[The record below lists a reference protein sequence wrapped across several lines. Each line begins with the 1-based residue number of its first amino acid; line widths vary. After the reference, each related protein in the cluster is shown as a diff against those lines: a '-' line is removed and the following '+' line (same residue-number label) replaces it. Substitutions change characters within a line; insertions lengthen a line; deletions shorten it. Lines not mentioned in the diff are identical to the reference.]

1 MKKEKFS
8 HDLAGRQFTIELSDI
23 AEQAHGR
30 VLVRYGD
37 TLVLATVVMNK
48 KPREGGNYFPL
59 MVDYEEKFY
68 AAGKILGSRF
78 IKRETRPSE
87 EAILVARL
95 IDRSIRPRFD
105 LRIRNDV
112 QVIVTVLS
120 IDEKNDP
127 DVPSLLA
134 ASLALSLSPI
144 PWAGPI
150 AGVRVGKIDG
160 KFIINPTFEER
171 QASVLD
177 CIVSGTEA
185 KINMVEAGAK
195 EISEEELLEGMKQAH
210 EEIKKIIAFQKSIV
224 EKAGAKKRILS
235 FPETPEALI
244 KNLKKHISQRLGD
257 ALYEKD
263 KTARQE
269 KVEGLKEEWM
279 AFAVETH
286 PDFNKAMLEYLFE
299 EEINEILHKRIIEKG
314 ERPDGRKPDE
324 LRELYSEVGLLPRTH
339 GSALF
344 VRGQTQALSAATL
357 GAPGDEQIVEGME
370 VRMKRRFMHHY
381 NFPPYSVGETGFMRG
396 PGRREIGHGA
406 LAERSLA
413 PLIPSKEEFPY
424 TIRLVSEILSSNG
437 SSSMASVCGSV
448 LAMMD
453 AGIPI
458 KKPAAGIAM
467 GLMMDAEGKYKVL
480 TDIQGPEDHHGD
492 MDLKAAGTRDGI
504 TGIQMDVKIEGVTL
518 EILRDTLAQAK
529 DVRLQILAHMAS
541 VLPTHRPELSPLAP
555 RVIVLK
561 INPEKIGALIG
572 PGGKMIN
579 ELIAKYNVE
588 IDIED
593 DGTVFITSED
603 AESMQKALA
612 EIKQITKEIKPG
624 ELLEGRVTRIFGF
637 GAMVEFAPRQD
648 GMVHISELA
657 PWRVE
662 RVEDIVNIGD
672 IIPVMVKEIDEQ
684 GRVNLSLKSVP
695 GRYSDAEIQ
704 KGQAES
710 ASRPSRSGGFSGFR
724 GGGRGGPRY

>member
-1 MKKEKFS
+1 M
-8 HDLAGRQFTIELSDI
+8 
-23 AEQAHGR
+23 
-30 VLVRYGD
+30 
-37 TLVLATVVMNK
+37 
-48 KPREGGNYFPL
+48 
-59 MVDYEEKFY
+59 
-68 AAGKILGSRF
+68 
-78 IKRETRPSE
+78 
-87 EAILVARL
+87 
-95 IDRSIRPRFD
+95 
-105 LRIRNDV
+105 
-112 QVIVTVLS
+112 
-120 IDEKNDP
+120 
-127 DVPSLLA
+127 
-134 ASLALSLSPI
+134 
-144 PWAGPI
+144 
-150 AGVRVGKIDG
+150 
-160 KFIINPTFEER
+160 
-171 QASVLD
+171 
-177 CIVSGTEA
+177 
-185 KINMVEAGAK
+185 
-195 EISEEELLEGMKQAH
+195 
-210 EEIKKIIAFQKSIV
+210 
-224 EKAGAKKRILS
+224 
-235 FPETPEALI
+235 
-244 KNLKKHISQRLGD
+244 
-257 ALYEKD
+257 YEKD

-269 KVEGLKEEWM
+269 KVEGLKEEWL
-279 AFAVETH
+279 AFSVETH

-314 ERPDGRKPDE
+314 ERPDGRKPED
-324 LRELYSEVGLLPRTH
+324 LRELYSEVGLLPRVH

-467 GLMMDAEGKYKVL
+467 GLMMNSAGKYKVL

-492 MDLKAAGTRDGI
+492 MDFKAAGTRDGI
-504 TGIQMDVKIEGVTL
+504 NGIQMDVKIEGVTL
-518 EILRDTLAQAK
+518 EILKDTLKQAK
-529 DVRLQILAHMAS
+529 KARYQILDHMAS

-603 AESMQKALA
+603 AESMQRALA

-662 RVEDIVNIGD
+662 KVEDIVNIGD
-672 IIPVMVKEIDEQ
+672 IIPVVVKEIDEQ

-695 GRYSDAEIQ
+695 GRYSEADIQ
-704 KGQAES
+704 RGQAES
-710 ASRPSRSGGFSGFR
+710 ASRPPRSGGFGGFR
-724 GGGRGGPRY
+724 GGGRGRPRY

>member
-492 MDLKAAGTRDGI
+492 MDFKAAGTRDGI

>member
-1 MKKEKFS
+1 
-8 HDLAGRQFTIELSDI
+8 
-23 AEQAHGR
+23 
-30 VLVRYGD
+30 
-37 TLVLATVVMNK
+37 
-48 KPREGGNYFPL
+48 
-59 MVDYEEKFY
+59 
-68 AAGKILGSRF
+68 
-78 IKRETRPSE
+78 
-87 EAILVARL
+87 
-95 IDRSIRPRFD
+95 
-105 LRIRNDV
+105 
-112 QVIVTVLS
+112 
-120 IDEKNDP
+120 
-127 DVPSLLA
+127 
-134 ASLALSLSPI
+134 
-144 PWAGPI
+144 
-150 AGVRVGKIDG
+150 
-160 KFIINPTFEER
+160 
-171 QASVLD
+171 
-177 CIVSGTEA
+177 
-185 KINMVEAGAK
+185 MVEAGAK

-492 MDLKAAGTRDGI
+492 MDFKAAGTRDGI